1 LPNSHRRED
10 EDELTHF
17 RNEAKEGLILGD
29 NQARTSPAPAPPP
42 DRLTT
47 AERSGPQDKGNLV
60 QTARSRSS
68 ISPFGVSRAVNQSMS
83 QSLQILKLPRRPP
96 DHDLTLVIPAYN
108 EESRLPR
115 TLRQLREYL
124 DQWGINYRV
133 VVADDGSHDGTP
145 YVAADFGPRF
155 STLSLPQNRGKGAAV
170 RAAMLGASGRV
181 AAFTDAD
188 LPYALK
194 SLRAGY
200 ELIQSGHCQVAF
212 GARDLEGSRQFV
224 HRRILRRAASAVFS
238 QIVRFLISP
247 DVTDTQA
254 GLKLFSAEASQ
265 AIFSRTV
272 IDGFAFDAEVVFLTH
287 HLGFN
292 YRRIPVALIN
302 EESSSLSI
310 WRHTLPMLREV
321 FQIRLRGLR
330 GAYAAMDPTSTPAQA
345 EERKAAA

>member
-1 LPNSHRRED
+1 MSH
-10 EDELTHF
+10 
-17 RNEAKEGLILGD
+17 
-29 NQARTSPAPAPPP
+29 
-42 DRLTT
+42 
-47 AERSGPQDKGNLV
+47 
-60 QTARSRSS
+60 SS
-68 ISPFGVSRAVNQSMS
+68 
-83 QSLQILKLPRRPP
+83 QILKLPTRAP

-108 EESRLPR
+108 EENRLPR

-133 VVADDGSHDGTP
+133 VVADDGSRDGTP
-145 YVAADFGPRF
+145 QVASGFGPRF
-155 STLSLPQNRGKGAAV
+155 STLSLSQNAGKGAAV
-170 RAAMLGASGRV
+170 RAGMLSGSGRV
-181 AAFTDAD
+181 VAFTDAD

-200 ELIQSGHCQVAF
+200 ELIHSGQCQVAF

-224 HRRILRRAASAVFS
+224 HRRVLRRAASAVFS

-254 GLKLFSAEASQ
+254 GLKLFSCEASQ

-272 IDGFAFDAEVVFLTH
+272 IDGFAFDAEVVFLSR
-287 HLGFN
+287 HLGLK

-310 WRHTLPMLREV
+310 WRHTLPMLWEV

-330 GAYAAMDPTSTPAQA
+330 GSYAPLEPAA
-345 EERKAAA
+345 ASDERKAAA